1 MYKECHRRVALDAQ
15 WVDYFDAHPFLRPR
29 NVLCDAKKATNDCV
43 KACAMFAKEKEVT
56 LEVAQALYR
65 ELVECDID
73 FVTIYRSSGII
84 EGVWA
89 ALEAKDSELMM
100 CISYVLLELVRVSP
114 SFSEVVH
121 GHIHVIVSLLGVIEL
136 QVPLFQMLSLAVKE
150 RPAIMEDLHRHNFT
164 REVEALFQKPMDA
177 GHRCSLA
184 LLLSAAA
191 NHAQLMS
198 DASDNEYNVWCD
210 IAKAMLS
217 DKSKVCQ
224 SCGISMIADLIKF
237 RVSDTLFDCD
247 VLVTLS
253 NLFGSF
259 VHVPEMFRLLTT
271 LCAHSP
277 DFAVT
282 FLEDT
287 TILMS
292 LKRYM
297 TQHDRIF
304 EAIPVLTRIA
314 ALPNGFAHVVSEYG
328 FLEQILASEYET
340 ATNTEKH
347 QILKL
352 FCAVGAHYVQG
363 VSSFDRLTDI
373 LTECLDVVSDLADK
387 DFVILALRTIRNLLD
402 LCTDISTVDDVRE
415 IMDAVILK
423 ADTDTELAALAQS
436 IIDDT

>member
-1 MYKECHRRVALDAQ
+1 MCHKGVAFDAQ
-15 WVDYFDAHPFLRPR
+15 WVDYFDAHPLLHAK
-29 NVLCDAKKATNDCV
+29 NVLSDAKKATNDCV

-65 ELVECDID
+65 ELVECDVD

-84 EGVWA
+84 DGLWT

-114 SFSEVVH
+114 GFSEVVH
-121 GHIHVIVSLLGVIEL
+121 GHIHVIVSLLGVSEL
-136 QVPLFQMLSLAVKE
+136 QVPLFQMLSLAVNE

-164 REVEALFQKPMDA
+164 REVEALFRNTMDA
-177 GHRCSLA
+177 GHMCSLA
-184 LLLSAAA
+184 LLLSAVA

-198 DASDNEYNVWCD
+198 DASDNEYSVWCD
-210 IAKAMLS
+210 IAKRMLS
-217 DKSKVCQ
+217 DKLKVCQ
-224 SCGISMIADLIKF
+224 SCGISMITDLSKF

-259 VHVPEMFRLLTT
+259 VHVPEMFRLLTI
-271 LCAHSP
+271 LCASSP
-277 DFAVT
+277 DFAVS

-304 EAIPVLTRIA
+304 EAIPVLTNIA
-314 ALPNGFAHVVSEYG
+314 TLPNAFAHVVSEYG

-340 ATNTEKH
+340 ATNSEKH

-373 LTECLDVVSDLADK
+373 LTECLDVVSNLTDK
-387 DFVILALRTIRNLLD
+387 DFVILALRTVRNLLD
-402 LCTDISTVDDVRE
+402 LCIDISTVDDVRQ

-436 IIDDT
+436 IIDDTRI